1 MSVQLEINL
10 DEMRIGENRMKV
22 RVLVILSLLVGI
34 GAVLHAIVPP
44 IFFGVK
50 PDMLLSMM
58 FLGIFLFPKPKY
70 VLVLSLATGLMSALT
85 TGAPG
90 GQIANMIDKPIT
102 AFLIL
107 AIFLLLKDRMNGNIV
122 APVLAGVGTMISG
135 SIFITVISLIGGIP
149 DGGLISLFTLVVLP
163 AVAVNAV
170 IMLIVYPIVQGIFKR
185 TNPVSIS

>member
-1 MSVQLEINL
+1 
-10 DEMRIGENRMKV
+10 MKV
-22 RVLVILSLLVGI
+22 RVLIILSLLVGI

-70 VLVLSLATGLMSALT
+70 VLLLSLATGIMSALT

-102 AFLIL
+102 AFIIL
-107 AIFLLLKDRMNGNIV
+107 GIFLAVKNRLNGNV
-122 APVLAGVGTMISG
+122 TAPILAGVGTLISG
-135 SIFITVISLIGGIP
+135 SIFLAVISIIAGIP
-149 DGGLISLFTLVVLP
+149 EGGLVSLFLLVVLP
-163 AVAVNAV
+163 AMAVNAV

>member
-1 MSVQLEINL
+1 
-10 DEMRIGENRMKV
+10 MKV
-22 RVLVILSLLVGI
+22 RVLIILSLLVGI

-70 VLVLSLATGLMSALT
+70 VLLLSLATGIMSALT

-102 AFLIL
+102 AFIIL
-107 AIFLLLKDRMNGNIV
+107 AIFLAVKNRLNGNV
-122 APVLAGVGTMISG
+122 TAPVLAGVGTLISG
-135 SIFITVISLIGGIP
+135 SIFLAVISIIAGIP
-149 DGGLISLFTLVVLP
+149 EGGLVSLFLLVVLP
-163 AVAVNAV
+163 AMAVNAV

>member
-1 MSVQLEINL
+1 
-10 DEMRIGENRMKV
+10 MKI
-22 RVLVILSLLVGI
+22 RVLIMLSLLVGI

-44 IFFGVK
+44 LFFGVK

-85 TGAPG
+85 TSAPG

-102 AFLIL
+102 AFIIL
-107 AIFLLLKDRMNGNIV
+107 GIFFVLKDRLNDKIT
-122 APVLAGVGTMISG
+122 APALAGIGTLISG
-135 SIFITVISLIGGIP
+135 SIFVTVISLIAGIP
-149 DGGLISLFTLVVLP
+149 EGGLVSLFLLVVLP
-163 AVAVNAV
+163 AIAINAV

-185 TNPVSIS
+185 ANPVSV

>member
-1 MSVQLEINL
+1 
-10 DEMRIGENRMKV
+10 MKV
-22 RVLVILSLLVGI
+22 RVLIILSLLVGI

-70 VLVLSLATGLMSALT
+70 VLLLSLATGIMSALT

-102 AFLIL
+102 AFIIL
-107 AIFLLLKDRMNGNIV
+107 AIFLAVKNRLNGNV
-122 APVLAGVGTMISG
+122 TAPILAGVGTLISG
-135 SIFITVISLIGGIP
+135 SIFLAVISIIAGIP
-149 DGGLISLFTLVVLP
+149 EGGLVSLFLLVVLP
-163 AVAVNAV
+163 AMAVNAV

>member
-1 MSVQLEINL
+1 
-10 DEMRIGENRMKV
+10 MKI
-22 RVLVILSLLVGI
+22 RVLIILSLLVGI

-70 VLVLSLATGLMSALT
+70 VLLLSLATGLMSALT

-102 AFLIL
+102 AFIIL
-107 AIFLLLKDRMNGNIV
+107 AIFLALKDRLNGNIT
-122 APVLAGVGTMISG
+122 APLLAGVGTVISG
-135 SIFITVISLIGGIP
+135 SIFITVISLIAGIP
-149 DGGLISLFTLVVLP
+149 EGGLVSLFLLVVLP
-163 AVAVNAV
+163 ATAVNAV

-185 TNPVSIS
+185 MNPVSVS

>member
-1 MSVQLEINL
+1 
-10 DEMRIGENRMKV
+10 MKV
-22 RVLVILSLLVGI
+22 RVLIILSLLVGI

-70 VLVLSLATGLMSALT
+70 VLLLSLATGIMSALT

-102 AFLIL
+102 AFIIL
-107 AIFLLLKDRMNGNIV
+107 GIFLAVKNRLNGNV
-122 APVLAGVGTMISG
+122 TAPILAGVGTLISG
-135 SIFITVISLIGGIP
+135 FLFLAVISIIAGIP
-149 DGGLISLFTLVVLP
+149 EGGLVSLFLLVVLP
-163 AVAVNAV
+163 AMAVNAV